1 MTSMFDPENA
11 YWSELRKSPAF
22 VPAWNAA
29 LWEAH
34 KLIDDCPPLTREQL
48 LEALRDLVLK
58 HD

>member
-11 YWSELRKSPAF
+11 YWGELRKSPAF
-22 VPAWNAA
+22 TPAWNAA

-34 KLIDDCPPLTREQL
+34 KLISECPPLTREQL

-58 HD
+58 